1 MKVAVVG
8 GGFYGIMASL
18 EAAKFRKVKEV
29 YIFEKEASLM
39 QAAGKYNQARL
50 HLGFHY
56 PRSFQTIKQTQ
67 NIIHVKGNT
76 HNTTST
82 CQPLM

>member
-1 MKVAVVG
+1 MKVAFVG

-18 EAAKFRKVKEV
+18 EAAKKNHIKDLA
-29 YIFEKEASLM
+29 IFEKKESLM

-56 PRSFQTIKQTQ
+56 PRSEEAIFQSKSGFNLYQKKI
-67 NIIHVKGNT
+67 
-76 HNTTST
+76 S
-82 CQPLM
+82 